1 MAKPGPISAKP
12 LSVLL
17 SDVFSDAYAKQGF
30 AARELVTRWA
40 DIAGPEVAA
49 HSEPLKI
56 QWPRPIEGQPQE
68 PATLVLRVEG
78 PMALEIQH
86 ASDVILQR
94 VNRFFGWSAVG
105 RLALRQAPLSRRDRP
120 KASRA
125 PDPKAVAEVAEIP
138 VLGGGRAI
146 AGRAGPAWRL
156 DQAKLSLPRAAGIE
170 ACHCHNCRFKLANTP
185 LLWVHWAC
193 TRQSG
198 SKPLIITRRA
208 FTAALS
214 LTGLSLLAGLS
225 PLRLIADAMAQSA
238 SDVAKPVSLPDM
250 ALGPAN
256 ASVTIT
262 EYASMTCPHCA
273 AFNETVFPK
282 IKSEYIDTGK
292 IRYVFREFP
301 LDIKAA
307 AGSMLSRCIAKDD
320 SGKYFAVTDM
330 LFRQQ
335 NDWVMKNTTETL
347 TRIGKQAGLSQQA
360 VEDCLKDQA
369 LLDKIA
375 ADQKYAA
382 EVLKVN
388 STPTFFVNGEKIKGE
403 TSFEEFDKRIK
414 SLLKS

>member
-1 MAKPGPISAKP
+1 
-12 LSVLL
+12 
-17 SDVFSDAYAKQGF
+17 
-30 AARELVTRWA
+30 
-40 DIAGPEVAA
+40 
-49 HSEPLKI
+49 
-56 QWPRPIEGQPQE
+56 
-68 PATLVLRVEG
+68 
-78 PMALEIQH
+78 
-86 ASDVILQR
+86 
-94 VNRFFGWSAVG
+94 
-105 RLALRQAPLSRRDRP
+105 
-120 KASRA
+120 
-125 PDPKAVAEVAEIP
+125 
-138 VLGGGRAI
+138 
-146 AGRAGPAWRL
+146 
-156 DQAKLSLPRAAGIE
+156 
-170 ACHCHNCRFKLANTP
+170 
-185 LLWVHWAC
+185 
-193 TRQSG
+193 
-198 SKPLIITRRA
+198 LIITRRA

-225 PLRLIADAMAQSA
+225 PLRLVADAMAQAA

-256 ASVTIT
+256 ATVTIT

-292 IRYVFREFP
+292 VRYVFREFP

-307 AGSMLSRCIAKDD
+307 AGSMLSRCIARDD
-320 SGKYFAVTDM
+320 GAKYFAVTDM
-330 LFRQQ
+330 LFKQQ
-335 NDWVMKNTTETL
+335 NDWVIKNTTETL

-382 EVLKVN
+382 EVLKVD
-388 STPTFFVNGEKIKGE
+388 STPTFFLNGEKIKGE